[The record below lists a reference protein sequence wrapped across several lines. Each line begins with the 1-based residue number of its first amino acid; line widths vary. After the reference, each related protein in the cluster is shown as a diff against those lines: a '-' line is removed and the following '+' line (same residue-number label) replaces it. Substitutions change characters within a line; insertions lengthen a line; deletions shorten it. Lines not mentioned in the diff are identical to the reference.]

1 MPSTTKSRRSRSD
14 SRQREFVRQ
23 FVEGVRPFE
32 LEVASMPRRQHLSF
46 FLPISGSASGDV
58 KLLAVGFHIRRTS
71 QIGKVILISDQG
83 TLTSSR
89 VMFRLLRVNKPL
101 IHRWEAFRILFDRD
115 GPIHNPV
122 VWRVRLAKPADFGH
136 QVDPAP
142 SISIEATGA
151 WMHRVW
157 GDRLERYTVRYSLS
171 LEAEPNPRVYL
182 LISIDDEHGNIW
194 TAHSQ
199 WVPLTRAGW
208 SPDPQILLEDNDGK
222 ARNQS

>member
-1 MPSTTKSRRSRSD
+1 MPSRTARNPSE
-14 SRQREFVRQ
+14 SRQRRFVRQ
-23 FVEGVRPFE
+23 FVEDAPA
-32 LEVASMPRRQHLSF
+32 LEMEVTSIPRTERRSF
-46 FLPISGSASGDV
+46 FLPISGSMSGDA
-58 KLLAVGFHIRRTS
+58 KPLAVGFHIKKAS

-115 GPIHNPV
+115 GPIFDPV
-122 VWRVRLAKPADFGH
+122 VWKVKLAKPADFGH
-136 QVDPAP
+136 QVDTPQ
-142 SISIEATGA
+142 SISIEATGT

-157 GDRLERYTVRYSLS
+157 GDRLEKYTVRYSLS

-182 LISIDDEHGNIW
+182 LVSIDNEFGNVW

-199 WVPLTRAGW
+199 WVPLTRAGL
-208 SPDPQILLEDNDGK
+208 SPDPRFFLEDEDGE
-222 ARNQS
+222 AGNQS